1 MDTNKIK
8 NIVSLSQNGLE
19 LPKNSFMSAVTN
31 SKIGEKSSS
40 ALHNAAPAG
49 FEQTIDTL
57 TQIKTDIIKQ
67 KFYTVDGG
75 PAAHVPVKVGEG
87 AFTNESLYYTN
98 FQLSDDFGSGIM
110 GQGTGT
116 RKAKTEVGYDS
127 IRLPNFFWAKELE
140 YSLIEVQQAAQ
151 NAGSAIS
158 LIAQKEE
165 VQKTNWDLGIQ
176 KTAFL
181 GQEDIDDID
190 GLLSLSGITTDTA
203 TLTKPI
209 SAMTSTEI
217 NAFAKDLIKKYFVN
231 SNKTAMPD
239 TFLIPTTDWLGLSS
253 FVAENQPLITK
264 ADFLLQAF
272 KMATNN
278 PNFKITS
285 VQYADKSDN
294 NLPGGVNRYT
304 LYKNDS
310 RTLEMNIPIDYT
322 STSFGSANNFDFA
335 SVAYGQFSGVIA
347 KRPLEIY
354 YLDHTVTI

>member
-8 NIVSLSQNGLE
+8 NMVSLSQNGLK
-19 LPKNSFMSAVTN
+19 LPENSFMSAVTN
-31 SKIGEKSSS
+31 SKIGKESSA

-75 PAAHVPVKVGEG
+75 PAAFVPIKVGEG

-98 FQLSDDFGSGIM
+98 FQLSDDFGSGII

-116 RKAKTEVGYDS
+116 RKSKTEVGYDS
-127 IRLPNFFWAKELE
+127 VRLPNYFWAKELE

-151 NAGSAIS
+151 NMGSAIN

-165 VQKTNWDLGIQ
+165 AQKTNWDLGVQ
-176 KTAFL
+176 KTALL
-181 GQEDIDDID
+181 GQEDIVGVS
-190 GLLSLSGITTDTA
+190 GLLTLSGIATDTT
-203 TLTKPI
+203 TLVKPI

-264 ADFLLQAF
+264 AEFLGQAF
-272 KMATNN
+272 KRATGN
-278 PNFKITS
+278 PNFAIKS
-285 VQYADKSDN
+285 VQYADKNDN
-294 NLPGGVNRYT
+294 AIVGNVNRYA
-304 LYKNDS
+304 LYRNDS

-322 STSFGSANNFDFA
+322 STSFGSTNNFDFA

-347 KRPLEIY
+347 KRPLEVY
-354 YLDHTVTI
+354 YLDHSVDI